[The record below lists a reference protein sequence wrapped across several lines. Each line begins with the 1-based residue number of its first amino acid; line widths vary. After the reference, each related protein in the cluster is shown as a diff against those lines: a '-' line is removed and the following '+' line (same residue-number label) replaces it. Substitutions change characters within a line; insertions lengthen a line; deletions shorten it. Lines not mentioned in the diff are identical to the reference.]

1 MKIGDQI
8 TTSGGVNAT
17 DIPVGAIVRYSMG
30 VDQKTGDYEVMVR
43 NGKKMLGMGGTP
55 LWGGNYGPMT
65 ILSLPIPNTE

>member
-30 VDQKTGDYEVMVR
+30 VDQKTGDYEVMM
-43 NGKKMLGMGGTP
+43 NKGGKMLGMDGIP
-55 LWGGNYGPMT
+55 LWIGYGQMT
-65 ILSLPIPNTE
+65 ILGLPNTE